1 MDLGIREGVFEKGWT
16 LRAFG
21 PSLFQIL
28 IGEHD
33 AGWMRPAQRVHEHL
47 QALGLDSR
55 LEVIPD
61 AGHAIKEI
69 IGTAFM
75 KRMDRMRPGA
85 GS

>member
-16 LRAFG
+16 LRASG
-21 PSLFQIL
+21 PSLFQFL

-33 AGWMRPAQRVHEHL
+33 AGWMRSAQRVHEQL

-55 LEVIPD
+55 LDVIEG
-61 AGHAIKEI
+61 ASHAIKEI

-75 KRMDRMRPGA
+75 KQ
-85 GS
+85 

>member
-16 LRAFG
+16 LRASG
-21 PSLFQIL
+21 PSLFQFL
-28 IGEHD
+28 IGERD
-33 AGWMRPAQRVHEHL
+33 AGWMRPAQRVHEQL

-55 LEVIPD
+55 LDVIEG

-75 KRMDRMRPGA
+75 KQ
-85 GS
+85 